1 MCDRHSATIQGEGE
15 SREGGLRLS
24 CSPVNFAC
32 YGFININKWI
42 DWIDF
47 SFLSL
52 RSLFFP
58 VIECVFL

>member
-52 RSLFFP
+52 RSIFSL
-58 VIECVFL
+58 